1 MNTANKL
8 TLARIVLIPF
18 FLLFALPPVALLKGG
33 LTEFFAQWGKTV
45 ALIIF
50 ILASVT
56 DLLDGHI
63 ARRQN
68 TITNTGKFLDPLA
81 DKLLISA
88 AMIAL
93 VATRELSGWI
103 CFLILTREFAVTGIR
118 TIAASAGYVIAANN
132 WGKLKTVIQMIA
144 VCMSYFPWDFIQSL
158 SGIAWVAALIIT
170 VISGA
175 TYVKE
180 FIKHEA

>member
-1 MNTANKL
+1 MGQNGCINHFHTCIRNRFVGR
-8 TLARIVLIPF
+8 TYCEDRIPSPIR
-18 FLLFALPPVALLKGG
+18 K
-33 LTEFFAQWGKTV
+33 
-45 ALIIF
+45 
-50 ILASVT
+50 IL
-56 DLLDGHI
+56 
-63 ARRQN
+63 R
-68 TITNTGKFLDPLA
+68 PLA

>member
-33 LTEFFAQWGKTV
+33 LAEFFAQWGKTV

-103 CFLILTREFAVTGIR
+103 CFLIFIREFAVTGIR

-132 WGKLKTVIQMIA
+132 WEAQDRHPNDSGMHVL
-144 VCMSYFPWDFIQSL
+144 FPLGFYTKFIRNRMGSRIDYNRHIRGYL
-158 SGIAWVAALIIT
+158 CKGI
-170 VISGA
+170 
-175 TYVKE
+175 Y
-180 FIKHEA
+180 